1 MKNLKTLL
9 FAAIL
14 FAMATVTNAQ
24 NVGVNSDGSSP
35 NSSAMLDVSSTNK
48 GFLAP
53 RMLSSERVA
62 ISTPATGLLVYQT
75 DGTAGFYYY
84 TGSVWTL
91 VGTGSGSGSV
101 TSVATGTGL
110 TGGPVTTTGTISLAN
125 TAVTAGSYTR
135 ATITVDA
142 QGRITAAGDGAAVS
156 LTSGV
161 TGTLPVANGGTGATD
176 VAGART
182 SLGATTLGGSM
193 FTLANPSAIT
203 FPRFNADNTLSAL
216 TSADFRTAIGV
227 GAGGGSV
234 TSVSGTS
241 PISVATGTTTPVISL
256 STVPVANGGTGTITG
271 SITGTDA
278 LTFTAGGTN
287 QNITLTPSGTGYTL
301 LGGNVGI
308 GNATPAYKL
317 DVTGDVNISGN
328 FMVKG
333 TPIGGT
339 GSLTS
344 VAAGNGMDFTT
355 ITGSGTV
362 TMGTPG
368 SLTSS
373 TTNSVSGT
381 THTHA
386 ITSQLPSSATEG
398 LMLQSGT
405 KTEGGFY
412 GGDANLPSGTTRT
425 SYDGYFYATK
435 FYGDGS
441 ELTDVT
447 ASTFSGWLQIE
458 NGGTGSHTS
467 PTQGGVIYASSGT
480 AYASTAV
487 GAAGY
492 LLKSNGS
499 SAPTWLQ
506 TVPVANGGT
515 GTTTGSITG
524 TGALTFATG
533 ALGGGNNNV
542 TLTSNGTG
550 YVDIAGSNTT
560 SKKLNITDASTT
572 ASSSALYINKTGS
585 ITGDGYGVNANVSG
599 ASVSTIAIRGV
610 VSGLAG
616 TKNMAG
622 YLQNTST
629 STSTKYGLWS
639 EATGISSAA
648 NIAGYFNATN
658 TGGSAYALVTD
669 GGNVGIGTLTPT
681 YPLEVNGDV
690 NITTGHSF
698 RINGTAIGGSAVTSV
713 TGTSPINVT
722 NGTTTPVISL
732 GIVPVNYGGT
742 GTGSGSITGSGALT
756 FTSGSNTNIT
766 LTPGGTGNSILN
778 GNIGIGTT
786 APTHKL
792 EIVDATTQD
801 NSLLITKTGVIVGDG
816 ISNGV
821 TITLSGGSKENHGI
835 NVSTTGTVPNCSY
848 TGVNVSASGSGSGS
862 SNYGIETEANS
873 GGLLNIGIY
882 AKANSITGISNYAGK
897 FENSSGGS
905 TNYGVSGS
913 CTGSST
919 GNNYGGFFTANGGSG
934 TNYGINATASG
945 STGNTYAANL
955 ENTSTATT
963 SKYGLKVQATGNSTG
978 ANYAGYFLATN
989 TGGSAYALVTTG
1001 GHVGIGTTIPAYQL
1015 DVADNATDFVAQI
1028 INTNNSSS
1036 AKGLKIKAGSSAT
1049 PWGAPMIEFYSA
1061 LNLYLGGITQ
1071 SGSNSLSFTQSSDRR
1086 LKKNIVNTHFG
1097 INDLMKI
1104 QVRDYVY
1111 KADGSNTLN
1120 TGFIAQELFE
1130 IFPNAVS
1137 IPAKAEDMW
1146 GVDYGK
1152 VTPLLVKAIQDQQK
1166 QIEEL
1171 KERNDALSAKAAAF
1185 DQLKADVE
1193 NLKKVVYSTTLGKK

>member
-1 MKNLKTLL
+1 MKKSLISILLSALCAGL
-9 FAAIL
+9 FA
-14 FAMATVTNAQ
+14 Q
-24 NVGVNSDGSSP
+24 SVGINGDGLAP
-35 NSSAMLDVSSTNK
+35 NTSAMLDVSSTTR
-48 GFLAP
+48 GFLTP
-53 RMLSSERVA
+53 RMTAAERGAILS
-62 ISTPATGLLVYQT
+62 PATGLLVYQT

-84 TGSVWTL
+84 NVSAWTM
-91 VGTGSGSGSV
+91 VGTGTGNGTV
-101 TSVATGTGL
+101 TSVATGNGL

-125 TAVTAGSYTR
+125 TSVTAGSYTR

-142 QGRITAAGDGAAVS
+142 QGRITAAGNGDAVD
-156 LTSGV
+156 LTSGI
-161 TGTLPVANGGTGATD
+161 TGTLPVANGGTGAT
-176 VAGART
+176 VAAGART
-182 SLGATTLGGSM
+182 NLGATTLGGNV
-193 FTLANPSAIT
+193 FTLTNPSAIT
-203 FPRFNADNTLSAL
+203 FPQFNANNTVSAL
-216 TSADFRTAIGV
+216 TAANFRTAIG
-227 GAGGGSV
+227 AGTGSGTV
-234 TSVSGTS
+234 TSVTGTS
-241 PISVATGTTTPVISL
+241 PIVSSGGTAPAISL
-256 STVPVANGGTGTITG
+256 GTVPVANGGTGTITG

-339 GSLTS
+339 GSVTS

-412 GGDANLPSGTTRT
+412 GGNADLPSGTTRT

-441 ELTDVT
+441 GLTDVVAT
-447 ASTFSGWLQIE
+447 LEGTLGIGG
-458 NGGTGSHTS
+458 GGTGTAIT
-467 PTQGGVIYASSGT
+467 PTPGGVIYATTFPTS
-480 AYASTAV
+480 YASTAV
-487 GAAGY
+487 GTAGY

-499 SAPTWLQ
+499 SAPVWLQ

-524 TGALTFATG
+524 TGALAFAS
-533 ALGGGNNNV
+533 GGTNNNV

-550 YVDIAGSNTT
+550 YVDIWGSNTT

-599 ASVSTIAIRGV
+599 ASVSTIAIKGV
-610 VSGLAG
+610 VSELAG

-639 EATGISSAA
+639 EATGVSSAA
-648 NIAGYFNATN
+648 NIAGYFKATN

-722 NGTTTPVISL
+722 NGTTTPEISL
-732 GIVPVNYGGT
+732 GIVPVSNGGT
-742 GTGSGSITGSGALT
+742 GTSSGSITGSGALT

-786 APTHKL
+786 TPTHKL

-801 NSLLITKTGVIVGDG
+801 NSLLITKTGVIVNDG

-835 NVSTTGTVPNCSY
+835 NVSATGTVQNCSY

-882 AKANSITGISNYAGK
+882 AKANSSTGTSNYAGK

-919 GNNYGGFFTANGGSG
+919 GNNYGGSFTANGGSF

-945 STGNTYAANL
+945 SIGNTYAANL
-955 ENTSTATT
+955 ENTSTST
-963 SKYGLKVQATGNSTG
+963 STKYGLAVQATGVSSA
-978 ANYAGYFLATN
+978 ANIAGYFKATN
-989 TGGSAYALVTTG
+989 TGGSAYALVTG
-1001 GHVGIGTTIPAYQL
+1001 GGNVGIGTI
-1015 DVADNATDFVAQI
+1015 
-1028 INTNNSSS
+1028 
-1036 AKGLKIKAGSSAT
+1036 T
-1049 PWGAPMIEFYSA
+1049 PTAA
-1061 LNLYLGGITQ
+1061 LHVVGTTLAAAWST
-1071 SGSNSLSFTQSSDRR
+1071 SSDRR
-1086 LKKNIVNTHFG
+1086 LKNNIVSTHFG

-1111 KADGSNTLN
+1111 KADSSKTLT
-1120 TGFIAQELFE
+1120 TGFIAQELYE
-1130 IFPNAVS
+1130 IFPNAVTK
-1137 IPAKAEDMW
+1137 PAKAEEMW
-1146 GVDYGK
+1146 SVDYGK
-1152 VTPLLVKAIQDQQK
+1152 VTPLLVKAIQDQQATIQAQQK
-1166 QIEEL
+1166 QIDEL
-1171 KERNDALSAKAAAF
+1171 KKM
-1185 DQLKADVE
+1185 VE
-1193 NLKKVVYSTTLGKK
+1193 MMMKK